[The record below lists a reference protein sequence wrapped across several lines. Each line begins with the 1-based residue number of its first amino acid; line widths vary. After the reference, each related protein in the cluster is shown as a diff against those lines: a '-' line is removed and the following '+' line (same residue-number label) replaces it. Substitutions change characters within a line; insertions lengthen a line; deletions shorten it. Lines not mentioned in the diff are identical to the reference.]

1 MQLLLDLVLIFKD
14 AVDPALSNELTQLV
28 NMNNLNRG
36 TYLEHVFSHC
46 AVHAMLKRLILEVEL
61 NIVLIFVSVN
71 SYVKEDFNGTLRN
84 RSQLVWLAELHVIPV
99 RKRLIHR

>member
-1 MQLLLDLVLIFKD
+1 MKKSYQ
-14 AVDPALSNELTQLV
+14 
-28 NMNNLNRG
+28 G
-36 TYLEHVFSHC
+36 THLEHVFSHS
-46 AVHAMLKRLILEVEL
+46 AIHTVLKRLILEVKL

-84 RSQLVWLAELHVIPV
+84 RSQLVWLTELHIISD

>member
-1 MQLLLDLVLIFKD
+1 MKK
-14 AVDPALSNELTQLV
+14 SY
-28 NMNNLNRG
+28 RG
-36 TYLEHVFSHC
+36 THLEHVFSHS
-46 AVHAMLKRLILEVEL
+46 AIHTVLKRLILEVKL

-71 SYVKEDFNGTLRN
+71 GYVKEDFDSTLRN